1 MSRCPYCHTP
11 RIIATSEHT
20 GCCQGERNAQGYGPT
35 HKPFLTDPTPN
46 HKKYLV
52 DGPAVYVDLRQIQTG
67 HGDGCTYGAHTRI
80 VEGYQPDGTEL
91 WRCKYCEAGVR
102 AVVKF
107 DREMFAEEESD
118 GGMWLAAAAG
128 VTAIALIIG
137 AIAVGAWMIWGGK

>member
-1 MSRCPYCHTP
+1 MS
-11 RIIATSEHT
+11 
-20 GCCQGERNAQGYGPT
+20 
-35 HKPFLTDPTPN
+35 DPTPN
-46 HKKYLV
+46 RTESLV